1 MSLKLVIAETI
12 GIDEKTL
19 NELAKDILPQ
29 DVEIKYYNSLA
40 DSDEEKIKR
49 CKDADA
55 VIIANKPYR
64 ENVLKACSNLKM
76 LSVAFTGVD
85 HVDMDYCHEH
95 NILVSNCSGYANEA
109 VSELVIGMCISLY
122 RKLAECGMATKNHET
137 SNGLRG
143 LELCRKK
150 FGIIGAGAIGLKV
163 AKLAKAF
170 GCEVY
175 CYRRHIPENSEFE
188 FVDMDTILKE
198 CDIISLHMPLTK
210 ETTSMI
216 NAEKIALMKKNAILI
231 NTARGK
237 VIDTQALAD
246 ALNKGKIAG
255 ASVDVFDTEPPIGAE
270 THC

>member
-1 MSLKLVIAETI
+1 
-12 GIDEKTL
+12 
-19 NELAKDILPQ
+19 
-29 DVEIKYYNSLA
+29 
-40 DSDEEKIKR
+40 
-49 CKDADA
+49 
-55 VIIANKPYR
+55 
-64 ENVLKACSNLKM
+64 M

-163 AKLAKAF
+163 ARLAKA
-170 GCEVY
+170 
-175 CYRRHIPENSEFE
+175 
-188 FVDMDTILKE
+188 LKE

-210 ETTSMI
+210 ETTCMI

-237 VIDTQALAD
+237 IIDTQALAD

-255 ASVDVFDTEPPIGAE
+255 AGVDVFDTEPPIGAE
-270 THC
+270 NSLLTAKNVVLSPHIGFDTQEAMQKRAIIALENIAKWIEGKPQNIM

>member
-163 AKLAKAF
+163 AKLAKLLVVKYIVIADIF
-170 GCEVY
+170 LKIVNLNLW
-175 CYRRHIPENSEFE
+175 IW
-188 FVDMDTILKE
+188 IL
-198 CDIISLHMPLTK
+198 
-210 ETTSMI
+210 
-216 NAEKIALMKKNAILI
+216 
-231 NTARGK
+231 
-237 VIDTQALAD
+237 
-246 ALNKGKIAG
+246 
-255 ASVDVFDTEPPIGAE
+255 F
-270 THC
+270 

>member
-64 ENVLKACSNLKM
+64 KNVLKACSNLKM

-122 RKLAECGMATKNHET
+122 RKLAECDMATKNHET

-143 LELCRKK
+143 LELCHKK
-150 FGIIGAGAIGLKV
+150 FGIIGADRKSTRL
-163 AKLAKAF
+163 
-170 GCEVY
+170 
-175 CYRRHIPENSEFE
+175 NSSHR
-188 FVDMDTILKE
+188 T
-198 CDIISLHMPLTK
+198 
-210 ETTSMI
+210 
-216 NAEKIALMKKNAILI
+216 
-231 NTARGK
+231 
-237 VIDTQALAD
+237 
-246 ALNKGKIAG
+246 
-255 ASVDVFDTEPPIGAE
+255 
-270 THC
+270 